1 MTLQFSRRNF
11 GIWKIIFIFISKKYL
26 IFVFCEIFFFLTE
39 KYIDYTISAISC
51 QSVLLTA
58 DMNLTHN
65 I

>member
-11 GIWKIIFIFISKKYL
+11 GIWKIIFIFISKKYG
-26 IFVFCEIFFFLTE
+26 FCEIFVFLTE
-39 KYIDYTISAISC
+39 KYIDYTISAIPW
-51 QSVLLTA
+51 QPVLLTA